1 MSFSKAPTIQNPVF
15 NSSDFIIANSS
26 STSST
31 SSTSSDLLSLNNNW
45 IGVNTLQNLS
55 ICTQV
60 PTTSAQ
66 LVNKLYVDSNFS
78 GLASTNTFTG
88 SNIFSLVPNCS
99 VAPTTSTHLTN
110 KNYIDTKF
118 AGLANTN
125 IYTGIN
131 NFSKINEAVLATTGT
146 ATPFTCNYA
155 LGNIF
160 YIPTNYIPA
169 SNFQVIIT
177 NIPTDTS
184 KSYTISIM
192 YYQASTTYFC
202 STARVLNASSV
213 YLLGTAS
220 TYSAPLFNGG
230 TPILT
235 ASPCL
240 IIQSFIISSVA
251 TSTLTFSRYVCSSV
265 SSFY

>member
-1 MSFSKAPTIQNPVF
+1 MSFSKAPAIQNPVF
-15 NSSDFIIANSS
+15 NSNDYIIANSS
-26 STSST
+26 STT

-45 IGVNTLQNLS
+45 IGINTFQSLP

-66 LVNKLYVDSNFS
+66 IVNKLYVDTNFP
-78 GLASTNTFTG
+78 GLASSNTFTG
-88 SNIFSLVPNCS
+88 SNIFSSVPICA

-110 KNYIDTKF
+110 KNYIDTNF
-118 AGLANTN
+118 SGLASTNTF
-125 IYTGIN
+125 TGVN
-131 NFSKINEAVLATTGT
+131 NFQKINEVVVVSSGT
-146 ATPFTCNYA
+146 ATPFTCDYS
-155 LGNIF
+155 LGNTF

-184 KSYTISIM
+184 KSYTIRIM

-202 STARVLNASSV
+202 NTARVSNTSSV
-213 YLLGTAS
+213 YLLGTVS
-220 TYSAPLFNGG
+220 TFSAPLFDKG
-230 TPILT
+230 TPTLT
-235 ASPCL
+235 ISPCL
-240 IIQSFIISSVA
+240 IVQSFVISSVA

>member
-1 MSFSKAPTIQNPVF
+1 MSFSKAPAIINPVF
-15 NSSDFIIANSS
+15 NSSDYIIANSS
-26 STSST
+26 STTS

-45 IGVNTLQNLS
+45 IGVNTFQSLP

-66 LVNKLYVDSNFS
+66 IVNKSYVDTNFPGLSSNNTFTGSNIFGSIPICSIAPTTSTHLTNKNYVDTNFS

-88 SNIFSLVPNCS
+88 V
-99 VAPTTSTHLTN
+99 
-110 KNYIDTKF
+110 
-118 AGLANTN
+118 
-125 IYTGIN
+125 N
-131 NFSKINEAVLATTGT
+131 NFQKINEVVSVTTGT
-146 ATPFTCNYA
+146 ASPFTCNYS

-184 KSYTISIM
+184 RSYTISIM
-192 YYQASTTYFC
+192 YYQATTTSFC
-202 STARVLNASSV
+202 NTARVLNTSSV
-213 YLLGTAS
+213 YLLGSAS
-220 TYSAPLFNGG
+220 TFSSPLFNGG
-230 TPILT
+230 SPIVPQ
-235 ASPCL
+235 SPCL
-240 IIQSFIISSVA
+240 IVQNFIISSVA
-251 TSTLTFSRYVCSSV
+251 NSTPTFSRYVCSSV